1 MRYSHVPSADTSAI
15 LANLSRQMLSILV
28 SLTLVFPAIVI
39 GVCAVA
45 AVIAISSN

>member
-15 LANLSRQMLSILV
+15 LANLSRRMLSILV
-28 SLTLVFPAIVI
+28 SLAIVI

-45 AVIAISSN
+45 TVIAISSN